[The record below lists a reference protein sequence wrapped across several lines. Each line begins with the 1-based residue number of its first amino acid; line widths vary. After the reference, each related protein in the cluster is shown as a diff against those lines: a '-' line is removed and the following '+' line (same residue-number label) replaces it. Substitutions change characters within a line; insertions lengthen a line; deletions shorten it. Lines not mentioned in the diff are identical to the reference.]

1 MTRVRKIEI
10 APHKK
15 SGITNNTSQIVS
27 PVGNVSAYKEPFS
40 RDQQIEIMKER
51 HNVIVS
57 KIQTARSILMK
68 APYNLLV
75 YEGFKIW
82 YSRTKNG
89 KIFKKGT
96 SVEYLYELYKFD
108 SFLKGKLLEVIRP
121 FENMFVGSLAY
132 HFELEYKNVY
142 NSLNPRT
149 KEKIPRHNVGYKYEE
164 EVINLI
170 PLWDYFFKNSKMS
183 FKKEIEFWDYLSK
196 NPILTEYNEPS
207 QNYRPTELAKRF
219 SPYEVE
225 FISEK
230 FKTATVRGQVID
242 DIFKYSAIS
251 EIRKWRRKIG
261 ARKFS
266 DLLDL
271 IRQLRNESSHPGY
284 IINIVTSPNPLITD
298 SETCLK
304 EFIELM
310 PYFTPED
317 IYKNFITSV
326 KESLFALYTKKGV
339 DIDHIQRIENKLG
352 IYMIEKSSKSS

>member
-1 MTRVRKIEI
+1 MKRVIKIKI

-15 SGITNNTSQIVS
+15 SSTTKNPAQIVS
-27 PVGNVSAYKEPFS
+27 PVGILSEYKEPFS
-40 RDQQIEIMKER
+40 REQQIELMKER

-82 YSRTKNG
+82 YSRTPNG
-89 KIFKKGT
+89 QKFKKRT
-96 SVEYLYELYKFD
+96 SIENLYELYKFD
-108 SFLKGKLLEVIRP
+108 SYLKGKLLEVIRP
-121 FENMFVGSLAY
+121 FENMFIGSLAY

-142 NSLNPRT
+142 NSMNIRNQ
-149 KEKIPRHNVGYKYEE
+149 KETPIHNVGYKIKGEE
-164 EVINLI
+164 ITLI
-170 PLWDYFFKNSKMS
+170 PLWDNFFKDQNMNLS
-183 FKKEIEFWDYLSK
+183 KEISFWGYLSNKKLISSRENTGK
-196 NPILTEYNEPS
+196 NY
-207 QNYRPTELAKRF
+207 YPTDLVRRF
-219 SPYEVE
+219 SPHEVE
-225 FISEK
+225 YISKK
-230 FKTATVRGQVID
+230 FRTATVRKQVID
-242 DIFKYSAIS
+242 DIFKYSTIL
-251 EIRKWRRKIG
+251 EKRKWQRKIG
-261 ARKFS
+261 AKKFS
-266 DLLDL
+266 ALLNL

-284 IINIVTSPNPLITD
+284 IINIVTSPNLLITD

-317 IYKNFITSV
+317 IYKNFITSI
-326 KESLFALYTKKGV
+326 KESLFALYTKKGI